1 MSTTKAKQKKK
12 QTSEYTST
20 GKYAAVSITGGIV
33 FLVFGTLWLLAMFT
47 AAEGNWI
54 SKELTKSLNG
64 LCGIVCIPFPLLLL
78 WTGTKCLVSA
88 RHRVN
93 MRTSVIMLVL
103 YVLFLAAFTLIAGFK
118 DIGISYLEHIRMNNA
133 NHGYGH
139 CLNYAYKDGAEGL
152 TGAKGA
158 GGWIGMLIAYPVW
171 QVMGNVIGSV
181 FVVCLMIAFV
191 FMLIRKNPGELI
203 RYIGESSEQWRARS
217 ARKRAEK
224 EAARAE
230 KEAQKMAQEGQPV
243 VQQMPMDPHAPAQQV
258 EMREDEYQ
266 YFPDPAPAYPVHT
279 PAPNVRQTVQPVDG
293 FYPVSNELYDE
304 KFPLHI
310 SSAVSGS
317 VKEPVKTEPVYNR
330 YATAAKAENTAN
342 KETTAAVPVRNW
354 QKKAAAEPVRQTVPV
369 QLPEEPELPASSQE
383 ETAKRYA
390 EKKFGWKKEEKKQPV
405 IQPVENEWMPEE
417 DELPWDEP
425 EKPVLEEKKT
435 AAVQKPVEKPV
446 KQEQTL
452 PWPRTE
458 RQISMT
464 DPEAVYQPEPV
475 KKTEEPVVIEEKKP
489 AKPSWSEMVQ
499 RRQQEVKSG
508 EMPAHTTT
516 RGEPKPVY
524 TDPVMPI
531 SSERIPIKPIPEPK
545 ADAKL
550 DGTRAPQMKQTEMTM
565 PIRYQAPPIRLLKE
579 SKIVDSADSA
589 QEDNQ
594 RAEVIEGTLGS
605 FGVDAEVKQIMHG
618 PSITRFAIQ
627 IAPGVKVS
635 KVTNTADNL
644 ALDLKTKHV
653 RVEAPIQG
661 TSYIGI
667 EVPNKLVSTVSLKEV
682 LDSEKMHNATSPLM
696 VALGMDIAG
705 SPVLC
710 DLSKMPHLLIAGATG
725 SGKSVCINSI
735 VCSLL
740 YRSSPE
746 QVRLIMIDPKQV
758 ELTVYNSIPHLLVPV
773 ISDPRKAA
781 GALAWVVQEM
791 QERYG
796 KFSSEGVRNLA
807 GYNDM
812 YRGTDKELPNIVVI
826 IDEMADLMEVC
837 RKDVEESIR
846 RLAALARA
854 AGIYM
859 VLATQRPSVDVITGV
874 VKNNIPSRIAFAVS
888 SGTDSRTIID
898 IYGAEKLMGKGD
910 MLYKPAGS
918 SPVRVQGCFVSDD
931 EVNAITDYIS
941 RRYQTSYDP
950 NIMEHLENA
959 DKETPT
965 ADTIGGEDRP
975 HGAGDSNDGTDELL
989 MEAIEMAV
997 EDEQIST
1004 SLLQRRFRIGY
1015 ARAGRLV
1022 DEMEKR
1028 GIVSASE
1035 GSKPRKCL
1043 ITREQYYQ
1051 MFEDQ

>member
-1 MSTTKAKQKKK
+1 MSAGKAKKKPTT
-12 QTSEYTST
+12 QYVTT
-20 GKYAAVSITGGIV
+20 GKNAAITITVGIV
-33 FLVFGTLWLLAMFT
+33 FLTLGLCWLLSMMT
-47 AAEGNWI
+47 AAEGYI
-54 SKELTKSLNG
+54 TKQLAASLNG
-64 LCGIVCIPFPLLLL
+64 LCGSFCVPFPLLMI
-78 WTGTKCLVSA
+78 WCGVNMLVSA

-93 MRTSVIMLVL
+93 ARGTAIVLLMYVLVL
-103 YVLFLAAFTLIAGFK
+103 TFFTLTARYSADF
-118 DIGISYLEHIRMNNA
+118 SYLDFVKKQFA
-133 NHGYGH
+133 QPSYGAF
-139 CLNYAYKDGAEGL
+139 LQKAYMD
-152 TGAKGA
+152 GAKGA
-158 GGWIGMLIAYPVW
+158 GGLIGMLFAYPMW
-171 QVMGNVIGSV
+171 QVAGTVLSVI
-181 FVVCLMIAFV
+181 FVVALFITLIFV
-191 FMLIRKNPGELI
+191 LLRKNPGDLI
-203 RYIGESSEQWRARS
+203 RQFSETNEVRMARWQQ
-217 ARKRAEK
+217 RQQEK

-230 KEAQKMAQEGQPV
+230 KEAQRQQEMMLQAQQAEA
-243 VQQMPMDPHAPAQQV
+243 VQQMPMEPVVQGQYVERQEDMYEYPADPVPVYQPAV
-258 EMREDEYQ
+258 
-266 YFPDPAPAYPVHT
+266 P
-279 PAPNVRQTVQPVDG
+279 VRQTVRNVDG

-304 KFPLHI
+304 KFPLHNG
-310 SSAVSGS
+310 STSGMGYEQP
-317 VKEPVKTEPVYNR
+317 VQQPAYQQKQQKPAPVKQGTFG
-330 YATAAKAENTAN
+330 
-342 KETTAAVPVRNW
+342 VP
-354 QKKAAAEPVRQTVPV
+354 A
-369 QLPEEPELPASSQE
+369 
-383 ETAKRYA
+383 
-390 EKKFGWKKEEKKQPV
+390 EEKKQEEKKPFFRIPKKETPV
-405 IQPVENEWMPEE
+405 PAEDKIPEEKPASAWKKQEVEKEVPAQPVMPVYAEE
-417 DELPWDEP
+417 DDDILPWDEP
-425 EKPVLEEKKT
+425 VVPVKEAPAKQERTGTRPVQQEMFPEEEEEKPYVPLVRPAVKVQPAPEEKRQEKPKSSWSDM
-435 AAVQKPVEKPV
+435 VQK
-446 KQEQTL
+446 
-452 PWPRTE
+452 
-458 RQISMT
+458 
-464 DPEAVYQPEPV
+464 
-475 KKTEEPVVIEEKKP
+475 
-489 AKPSWSEMVQ
+489 
-499 RRQQEVKSG
+499 RQQELHNG

-516 RGEPKPVY
+516 KGEPKPVY

-531 SSERIPIKPIPEPK
+531 SSERIPIKPVPQPK
-545 ADAKL
+545 DDAKL
-550 DGTRAPQMKQTEMTM
+550 DATRAPQMKQTEMTM
-565 PIRYQAPPIRLLKE
+565 AIRYQAPPIRLLKE
-579 SKIVDSADSA
+579 SKVVSSEDSA

-594 RAEVIEGTLGS
+594 RAEIIESTLGS

-682 LDSEKMHNATSPLM
+682 LDSEKMRNATSPLM

-758 ELTVYNSIPHLLVPV
+758 ELTVYNSIPHLLLPV

-941 RRYQTSYDP
+941 RRYETSYDP

-975 HGAGDSNDGTDELL
+975 HSAGGDNGDGTDELL

-1051 MFEDQ
+1051 MFEEQ

>member
-1 MSTTKAKQKKK
+1 MSTAKGKNNKKN
-12 QTSEYTST
+12 QAPAYVTT
-20 GKYAAVSITGGIV
+20 GKNAAVTMTFGIV
-33 FLVFGTLWLLAMFT
+33 FLALGVCFLLSM
-47 AAEGNWI
+47 AAAGEGYI
-54 SKELTKSLNG
+54 TKQLSHSLNG
-64 LCGIVCIPFPLLLL
+64 LCGPVCALFPVLLC
-78 WTGTKCLVSA
+78 WCGITMLVA
-88 RHRVN
+88 TRHRVN
-93 MRTSVIMLVL
+93 ARGCVIAMVLYLLVL
-103 YVLFLAAFTLIAGFK
+103 AGYTLTARYSPAY
-118 DIGISYLEHIRMNNA
+118 SYLEFIEQQSQNPSFGMFLRR
-133 NHGYGH
+133 
-139 CLNYAYKDGAEGL
+139 AYLD
-152 TGAKGA
+152 GAKGA
-158 GGWIGMLIAYPVW
+158 GGLMGMLLAYPLW
-171 QVMGNVIGSV
+171 KMMGTVLSMIFIIFIFVALV
-181 FVVCLMIAFV
+181 FVL
-191 FMLIRKNPGELI
+191 LRKNPGEVI
-203 RYIGESSEQWRARS
+203 RKLTETSEQRQAQRYQ
-217 ARKRAEK
+217 RRQEK
-224 EAARAE
+224 ENQKAARELE
-230 KEAQKMAQEGQPV
+230 KEMAAQQAQEQQPI
-243 VQQMPMDPHAPAQQV
+243 VQQLPMENVVNPQQV
-258 EMREDEYQ
+258 LRTEETYEY
-266 YFPDPAPAYPVHT
+266 YTEPAPDIYQRP
-279 PAPNVRQTVQPVDG
+279 VRQTVKEVEG
-293 FYPVSNELYDE
+293 FYPVSNQDLYDE
-304 KFPLHI
+304 HFPIRTQTAYQQQMLAAEEEKQPTLHR
-310 SSAVSGS
+310 S
-317 VKEPVKTEPVYNR
+317 T
-330 YATAAKAENTAN
+330 
-342 KETTAAVPVRNW
+342 
-354 QKKAAAEPVRQTVPV
+354 KKAALEKQKTHAFVNPYTANLGNETALQQDMTAMEKAPESIPVVAQSERKRRQENNAQMPMTETKEEVRPAV
-369 QLPEEPELPASSQE
+369 ERSHVAQAPLFETDEPEADDLPWDDFTPAAPKKEKQQPLESYAPRE
-383 ETAKRYA
+383 EAPPQR
-390 EKKFGWKKEEKKQPV
+390 EEKKASWSDMVQKK
-405 IQPVENEWMPEE
+405 QRELKMPE
-417 DELPWDEP
+417 
-425 EKPVLEEKKT
+425 
-435 AAVQKPVEKPV
+435 
-446 KQEQTL
+446 
-452 PWPRTE
+452 
-458 RQISMT
+458 
-464 DPEAVYQPEPV
+464 
-475 KKTEEPVVIEEKKP
+475 
-489 AKPSWSEMVQ
+489 
-499 RRQQEVKSG
+499 
-508 EMPAHTTT
+508 HTTAK
-516 RGEPKPVY
+516 GEPKPVY

-531 SSERIPIKPIPEPK
+531 TGERIAIKPAPVPK

-550 DGTRAPQMKQTEMTM
+550 DGTRASQMKQTEMVM

-579 SKIVDSADSA
+579 SSVVSSADSA
-589 QEDNQ
+589 MEDQQ

-661 TSYIGI
+661 TSFIGI

-705 SPVLC
+705 TPVLC

-758 ELTVYNSIPHLLVPV
+758 ELNVYNDIPHLLVPV

-796 KFSSEGVRNLA
+796 KFSAEGVRNLA

-812 YRGTDKELPNIVVI
+812 FRGTEKELPNIVVI

-918 SPVRVQGCFVSDD
+918 SPVRVQGCFVSDE

-941 RRYQTSYDP
+941 RRYSASYDP

-965 ADTIGGEDRP
+965 ADTIGGEERA
-975 HGAGDSNDGTDELL
+975 HGAAESGDGTDELL

-1035 GSKPRKCL
+1035 GAKPRRCL

-1051 MFEDQ
+1051 MFEEE

>member
-1 MSTTKAKQKKK
+1 MSAGKAKKKPI
-12 QTSEYTST
+12 TEYVTT
-20 GKYAAVSITGGIV
+20 GKNAAITITVGIV
-33 FLVFGTLWLLAMFT
+33 FLTLGLCWLLSMLT
-47 AAEGNWI
+47 AAEGYI
-54 SKELTKSLNG
+54 TKQLAASLNG
-64 LCGIVCIPFPLLLL
+64 LCGSFCVPFPLLMI
-78 WTGTKCLVSA
+78 WGGVHMLVSA
-88 RHRVN
+88 RHKVN
-93 MRTSVIMLVL
+93 ARSVILVFSL
-103 YVLFLAAFTLIAGFK
+103 YVLVLVFFTLTARYSTDF
-118 DIGISYLEHIRMNNA
+118 SYLEFVKKQYA
-133 NHGYGH
+133 QPSYGAF
-139 CLNYAYKDGAEGL
+139 LQKAYMD
-152 TGAKGA
+152 GAKGA
-158 GGWIGMLIAYPVW
+158 GGLIGMMFAYPMW
-171 QVMGNVIGSV
+171 QVAGTVISV
-181 FVVCLMIAFV
+181 IFIVCLFV
-191 FMLIRKNPGELI
+191 ALIFVLLRKNPGELI
-203 RYIGESSEQWRARS
+203 RQLSEGNEARM
-217 ARKRAEK
+217 ARWQQRQQEKEAIRAEK
-224 EAARAE
+224 EALKQQ
-230 KEAQKMAQEGQPV
+230 KEQERMASQPA
-243 VQQMPMDPHAPAQQV
+243 VQQVPMEPVGQGQYV
-258 EMREDEYQ
+258 ERQEDVYEY
-266 YFPDPAPAYPVHT
+266 PPEPAPVYQPQMRQIVR
-279 PAPNVRQTVQPVDG
+279 NVEG

-304 KFPLHI
+304 KFPLHNGGAAPAYGQQ
-310 SSAVSGS
+310 SAPVYAQPP
-317 VKEPVKTEPVYNR
+317 VKETP
-330 YATAAKAENTAN
+330 A
-342 KETTAAVPVRNW
+342 
-354 QKKAAAEPVRQTVPV
+354 PVRQGTFGVPA
-369 QLPEEPELPASSQE
+369 EEKKP
-383 ETAKRYA
+383 A
-390 EKKFGWKKEEKKQPV
+390 EKKPLFRIPKKETPAVEEKPAVSWQKQEKVQEMPV
-405 IQPVENEWMPEE
+405 QVSPFMDPEE
-417 DELPWDEP
+417 DDDILPWDEP
-425 EKPVLEEKKT
+425 EKPVVKEAPVQRAERKPRPVQQELFPEEEEEAPYTPPVRPVTKVQPAAEEQKT
-435 AAVQKPVEKPV
+435 EKQKSSWSDMVQK
-446 KQEQTL
+446 
-452 PWPRTE
+452 
-458 RQISMT
+458 
-464 DPEAVYQPEPV
+464 
-475 KKTEEPVVIEEKKP
+475 
-489 AKPSWSEMVQ
+489 
-499 RRQQEVKSG
+499 RQQELHSG

-516 RGEPKPVY
+516 KGEPKPVY

-531 SSERIPIKPIPEPK
+531 SAERIPIKPVPQPK
-545 ADAKL
+545 EDAKL

-579 SKIVDSADSA
+579 SKVVSSEDSA

-594 RAEVIEGTLGS
+594 RAEIIEGTLGS

-796 KFSSEGVRNLA
+796 KFSTEGVRNLA

-941 RRYQTSYDP
+941 RRYETSYDP

-975 HGAGDSNDGTDELL
+975 HAAGNENGDGTDDLL

>member
-1 MSTTKAKQKKK
+1 MSTAKGKAKK
-12 QTSEYTST
+12 QQMPEYVTT
-20 GKYAAVSITGGIV
+20 GKHAAVTVTFGIV
-33 FLVFGTLWLLAMFT
+33 FLALGLCWLLAMLS
-47 AAEGNWI
+47 AGEGYI
-54 SKELTKSLNG
+54 AKQLALSLNG
-64 LCGIVCIPFPLLLL
+64 LCGPVCVLFPILII
-78 WTGTKCLVSA
+78 WCGAMMLVST

-93 MRTSVIMLVL
+93 GWACVIALAM
-103 YVLFLAAFTLIAGFK
+103 YVLILTAVTLTARCATVSGSPNYLHYLYENEGMNGYGNFLAQA
-118 DIGISYLEHIRMNNA
+118 S
-133 NHGYGH
+133 
-139 CLNYAYKDGAEGL
+139 KDGRNGSGGGL
-152 TGAKGA
+152 
-158 GGWIGMLIAYPVW
+158 IGMLLAYPIW
-171 QVMGNVIGSV
+171 RLMGTVIGMI
-181 FVVCLMIAFV
+181 FVVAMFIV
-191 FMLIRKNPGELI
+191 LIFLLLKKNPVDVIQKLSEG
-203 RYIGESSEQWRARS
+203 SEQRQAARAQR
-217 ARKRAEK
+217 RAEK

-230 KEAQKMAQEGQPV
+230 REAMEAAEAARQAQLQQPV
-243 VQQMPMDPHAPAQQV
+243 VQQIPMEYTQQPRQV
-258 EMREDEYQ
+258 VSHTGYEYPQ
-266 YFPDPAPAYPVHT
+266 DAAPAYPQQ
-279 PAPNVRQTVQPVDG
+279 PVRQTVSAVDG

-304 KFPLHI
+304 RFPLHPQERN
-310 SSAVSGS
+310 AYQQ
-317 VKEPVKTEPVYNR
+317 PVQQQPVQQPAPLQPVQQPVYQ
-330 YATAAKAENTAN
+330 
-342 KETTAAVPVRNW
+342 P
-354 QKKAAAEPVRQTVPV
+354 EPK
-369 QLPEEPELPASSQE
+369 PAP
-383 ETAKRYA
+383 ARR
-390 EKKFGWKKEEKKQPV
+390 FGRKQPV
-405 IQPVENEWMPEE
+405 QPPVEEAPVYQEQQLQLQPEPVMEPERQKPPVYQPVMPPVVEYPADE
-417 DELPWDEP
+417 DQDELPWDEP
-425 EKPVLEEKKT
+425 EQPVFEP
-435 AAVQKPVEKPV
+435 QKPVKSPYAYENEKAAEESVKTEKRKTWAQMRAELNKEEQPAPVQSEEEKPAP
-446 KQEQTL
+446 KA
-452 PWPRTE
+452 R
-458 RQISMT
+458 
-464 DPEAVYQPEPV
+464 
-475 KKTEEPVVIEEKKP
+475 
-489 AKPSWSEMVQ
+489 PSWSEMVESRQ
-499 RRQQEVKSG
+499 R
-508 EMPAHTTT
+508 EMKMPDHTTQK
-516 RGEPKPVY
+516 GEPKQVF

-531 SSERIPIKPIPEPK
+531 TGERIPIKPIPEPK

-550 DGTRAPQMKQTEMTM
+550 DGTRSTQMKQTEMVM
-565 PIRYQAPPIRLLKE
+565 AVRYQAPPMRLLEE
-579 SKIVDSADSA
+579 SKAVSSEDSNR
-589 QEDNQ
+589 EDQQ
-594 RAEVIEGTLGS
+594 RAEIIEGTLGS

-627 IAPGVKVS
+627 IGPGVKVN
-635 KVTNTADNL
+635 KVTQTADNL

-667 EVPNKLVSTVSLKEV
+667 EVPNKLVSTVSLREV
-682 LDSEKMHNATSPLM
+682 LASEKMQNATSPLM
-696 VALGMDIAG
+696 VALGKDVAG
-705 SPVLC
+705 TPVLC

-740 YRSSPE
+740 YRTSPE

-796 KFSSEGVRNLA
+796 KFSQEGVRNLA

-898 IYGAEKLMGKGD
+898 VYGAEKLMGKGD
-910 MLYKPAGS
+910 MLYKPTGS
-918 SPVRVQGCFVSDD
+918 SPVRVQGCFVSDE
-931 EVNAITDYIS
+931 EVNAIADYIG
-941 RRYQTSYDP
+941 RRYTTDYDP

-965 ADTIGGEDRP
+965 ADTIGGEER
-975 HGAGDSNDGTDELL
+975 GGYGNETVDGNDELL